1 MAINAINQIMPQ
13 ALQSVREGAKAT
25 DQSFG
30 EILNKAINEVNKAE
44 QESITMTEKLATGEV
59 ENIHEVFIA
68 AQKAELTLNMALEV
82 KNRVVEA
89 YKEIMRLQL

>member
-1 MAINAINQIMPQ
+1 MPQ

-30 EILNKAINEVNKAE
+30 EILNNAINEVNKTE
-44 QESITMTEKLATGEV
+44 QESVSMMEKLSTGEV
-59 ENIHEVFIA
+59 ENVHEVFIA

-82 KNRVVEA
+82 KNRVVDA